1 MPWPSSSHGM
11 YVRADNSIRHTRANS
26 FLTAAFQP
34 DLNCSCRSHPDR
46 DENAKLARFSNLLAH
61 YTGEKGDQ
69 NIASR
74 AMRYLATP
82 EIATADL
89 SAPVLLAEM
98 QFTHTVAV
106 SISRAASAPWS
117 LGWMNGRRPEVGGSK
132 VIQDTPIRDYAT
144 SPTTYFGNAFGVGSG
159 GRKPPC
165 GDQRAAGESRE
176 EDSR

>member
-1 MPWPSSSHGM
+1 MVLYSDSELKLQASSRERIHAVAVFQS
-11 YVRADNSIRHTRANS
+11 RHVSAPITRSGIHANG

-46 DENAKLARFSNLLAH
+46 DENAQLARFFNLLAH

-98 QFTHTVAV
+98 QFTHTPLP
-106 SISRAASAPWS
+106 S
-117 LGWMNGRRPEVGGSK
+117 
-132 VIQDTPIRDYAT
+132 
-144 SPTTYFGNAFGVGSG
+144 
-159 GRKPPC
+159 
-165 GDQRAAGESRE
+165 
-176 EDSR
+176 